1 MVLRY
6 SLLALGVV
14 ASAVLLPTSPARADA
29 IDGNWCHAEAGRM
42 SIRGPD
48 IVTPGGT
55 RMQGNYGRHSFSYD
69 VPAAEP
75 GAGATLF
82 MLLID
87 DETVH
92 LTIGEN
98 TANSAP
104 QIWHRCAADVS

>member
-1 MVLRY
+1 MAKKL
-6 SLLALGVV
+6 SLLALAGF
-14 ASAVLLPTSPARADA
+14 SLAVLLPTGAARADA
-29 IDGNWCHAEAGRM
+29 IDGNWCHTEVGRM

-55 RMQGNYGRHSFSYD
+55 QMQGTYGRHSFSYD
-69 VPAAEP
+69 VPAGEP

-82 MLLID
+82 MLLVD

-92 LTIGEN
+92 LTKGEG
-98 TANSAP
+98 TANAAP